1 MSLYI
6 CVNVCVFPSQAT
18 NTNRETSS
26 SQTTKNK
33 DVPAATDSPQKK
45 LSKRRLAI
53 LHNTRNRDKNG
64 IEPATSTTPTTDH
77 VPVLPMTIRE
87 TQDGNGSEE
96 SDDDSDKAK
105 SVVDDN
111 ETPAKQ
117 AGLLKRDL
125 STPSSASQDSY
136 GETSR

>member
-1 MSLYI
+1 
-6 CVNVCVFPSQAT
+6 
-18 NTNRETSS
+18 
-26 SQTTKNK
+26 
-33 DVPAATDSPQKK
+33 
-45 LSKRRLAI
+45 
-53 LHNTRNRDKNG
+53 
-64 IEPATSTTPTTDH
+64 
-77 VPVLPMTIRE
+77 MTIRE

-105 SVVDDN
+105 NVVDDN